1 MRKTKKRN
9 LWLTALLLPL
19 LLAACAPL
27 DNYGFPR
34 IMKFGKEGGS
44 KVCVGSESFGN
55 ISIHDYD
62 GNGPGTITQGEYDT
76 VIVTYDWLT
85 VKYRYP
91 QFTVTHFKMTAQ
103 PNTTGRKR
111 TLYVSVAVDDFS
123 ADIKVTQR

>member
-19 LLAACAPL
+19 LLASCIPW
-27 DNYGFPR
+27 DNYGFPG
-34 IMKFGKEGGS
+34 IVKFGKEGGS
-44 KVCVGSESFGN
+44 KVCVGSEGFYH

-85 VKYRYP
+85 VKYKYP
-91 QFTVTHFKMTAQ
+91 LTVPHFKMTAQ
-103 PNTTGRKR
+103 PNTTGKKR